1 MGAQDRPQCHFDI
14 EINREPV
21 GRIMFQLFSD
31 ICPKTCKNFLCLCS
45 GEKGLGKTTG
55 KKLCYKGS
63 TFHRVVKNF
72 MIQGGDFSEGNGK
85 GGESIYGGYFKDEN
99 FILKHDRAFLLSM
112 ANRGKHTNGSQ
123 FFITTKPAPH
133 LDGVHV
139 VFGLVIS
146 GFEVIEQIEN
156 LKTDAASRP
165 YADVRVIDCGVLATK
180 SVKDVFEKKRKK
192 PAHSEDLDSS
202 SNSSS
207 SSESSSESE
216 IEHERS
222 RRRKHKRR
230 PKVKRSK
237 KRRKEASSSEEPRN
251 KHVMSPKGHSERSD
265 TNEKRSVDA
274 NAKREKPVVRPEEI
288 PPVPENRF
296 LLRRDMPV
304 VTAEPEPKIPDVAP
318 IVSDQKPSVSKSGR
332 KIKGRGTIRYHTPP
346 RSRSCSESDDDDS
359 SETPPHWKEEMQR
372 LRAYRPPSGEKWS
385 KGDKL
390 SDPCSSRWD
399 ERSLSQRSRSWS
411 YNGYYSDLST
421 ARHSDGHH
429 KKRRKDKKVKH
440 KKKGKKQKHCR
451 RHKQTKKRRILMPS
465 DIESSKSSTRRM
477 KSSCD
482 RERSSHSSSVSS
494 HHSSKRD
501 WSKSDKDV
509 QSSLTHSS
517 RDSYRSKSHSRSY
530 SRGSSRSKTA
540 SKSSH
545 SRSRSKSRSSSKSGH
560 QKRASN
566 SPKRTA
572 SQLSE
577 NKPVKT
583 EPLRATMAQNEN
595 VVVQPVVA
603 ESIPVIPLS
612 DSPPPSRW
620 KPGQKPWKPSYERIQ
635 EMKAKTTHLL
645 PIQSTYSLANIKE
658 TGSSSS
664 YHKREKNSES
674 DQSTYSKYSDRSS
687 ESSPRS
693 RSRSSRSRSY
703 SRSYTRSRSL
713 ASSHLRSRSPSSRS
727 HSRNKYSDH
736 SQCSR
741 SSSYTSV
748 SSADGRRAKRNLRS
762 SRKKNSVSH
771 KRHSSS
777 SEKTLHSKY
786 VKGRDR
792 SSGQRRYS
800 ESRSSLDSSS
810 DSEQSSV
817 RATQSAQEREKQG
830 QMERTHNK
838 QEKSRGEEKSK
849 PERECPHSKKRTLK
863 ESLSDHFRN
872 GSKPRRKNYAGSKWD
887 SESNSER
894 DVAKNSRND
903 SQPSSDKEEG
913 EATSDSESE
922 GSEIHIKVKPATKSS
937 AHTSLPDDKVAWKS
951 SKQRTSTSDSEGSC
965 SNSANSRGKPQK
977 HKHGSKED
985 LKREHTKK
993 VKEKL
998 KGKKDK
1004 KHKAPKRKQA
1014 FHWQPPLEFGEE
1026 EEEEEVDDK
1035 QVTQESK
1042 EKKLSENS
1050 ETVKDNIPETEKSC
1064 EEGSLSGKHH
1074 TVTVSSD
1081 PDQFTKDDNKLSISP
1096 TALNA
1101 EENVACSQSIQ
1112 HVEERVPNG
1121 VEDVLQTD
1129 DNMEICTPDRSSPAK
1144 VEEASPLGNAR
1155 LGTPDVKVVL
1165 KQDMAAEHSE
1175 AVVVKQESGTSE
1187 SKALGEVRKQDSGSA
1202 SLASA
1207 GESSGKKEVAEK
1219 SQVNLTDK
1227 KWKPL
1232 QGVGNLAAP
1241 TAATSGVVGVKALT
1255 AVAEAKPQ
1263 GLRIEIKSKNK
1274 VRPGSLFDEV
1284 RKTAR
1289 LNRRPRNQESSS
1301 DEQTPSRD
1309 GDSQSRSPSRSRS
1322 KSETKSRHRARSVSY
1337 SHSRS
1342 RSRSSTSSYRSRSY
1356 SRSRSRGWYSR
1367 GRTRSRSSSYR
1378 SYKSH
1383 RTSSRSRSRSSSY
1396 DPHSRSRSYT
1406 YDSYYS
1412 RSRSRSRSQ
1421 RSDSY
1426 RRGRS
1431 YSRRA
1436 RWVSLLEHTAGH
1448 CGRLMWEVLVSAVT
1462 FQGQKYFLLNLNNL
1476 QAATTSGF
1484 YIKSCQVIFVGYC
1497 SCLNLRRVFMYPHI
1511 LDKPFFWKEG
1521 HPHHGHLL
1529 K

>member
-180 SVKDVFEKKRKK
+180 SIKD
-192 PAHSEDLDSS
+192 
-202 SNSSS
+202 
-207 SSESSSESE
+207 ESSSESE

-251 KHVMSPKGHSERSD
+251 KHVMNPKGHSERSD
-265 TNEKRSVDA
+265 TNEKRSVDSS
-274 NAKREKPVVRPEEI
+274 AKREKPVVRPEEI

-429 KKRRKDKKVKH
+429 KKRRKEKKVKH

-451 RHKQTKKRRILMPS
+451 RHKQTKKRRILIPS

-482 RERSSHSSSVSS
+482 RERSSRSSSLSS

-530 SRGSSRSKTA
+530 SRGSSRSRTA
-540 SKSSH
+540 SKSSSQ

-560 QKRASN
+560 R
-566 SPKRTA
+566 KRTSKSPRKPA

-583 EPLRATMAQNEN
+583 EPLRSTMAQNEN

-603 ESIPVIPLS
+603 ENIPVIPLS

-713 ASSHLRSRSPSSRS
+713 ASSHSRSRSPSSRS

-748 SSADGRRAKRNLRS
+748 SSDDGRRGKRRLRS
-762 SRKKNSVSH
+762 SGKKNSVSH
-771 KRHSSS
+771 KKHSSS

-792 SSGQRRYS
+792 SSCLRKYS
-800 ESRSSLDSSS
+800 ESRSSLDYSS

-817 RATQSAQEREKQG
+817 QAAQSAQEKEKQG

-838 QEKSRGEEKSK
+838 QEKNRGEEKSK

-863 ESLSDHFRN
+863 ENLSDHLRN
-872 GSKPRRKNYAGSKWD
+872 GSKPKRKNYAGSKWD

-894 DVAKNSRND
+894 DVTKNSKND
-903 SQPSSDKEEG
+903 SRPSSDKEEG

-922 GSEIHIKVKPATKSS
+922 VSEIHIKVKPTTKSS
-937 AHTSLPDDKVAWKS
+937 ANTSLPDDNGAWKS
-951 SKQRTSTSDSEGSC
+951 SKQRTSTSESEGSC
-965 SNSANSRGKPQK
+965 SNSENNRGKPQK
-977 HKHGSKED
+977 HKHGSKEN

-1026 EEEEEVDDK
+1026 EEEEEIDDK

-1042 EKKLSENS
+1042 EKKVSENS
-1050 ETVKDNIPETEKSC
+1050 ETIKDNIPKPEKSC
-1064 EEGSLSGKHH
+1064 EEGNLSGKHN
-1074 TVTVSSD
+1074 TVTVTSD
-1081 PDQFTKDDNKLSISP
+1081 LDQFTKDDSKLSISP
-1096 TALNA
+1096 TALNT
-1101 EENVACSQSIQ
+1101 EENVACSQNIQ
-1112 HVEERVPNG
+1112 HVEESVTNG

-1129 DNMEICTPDRSSPAK
+1129 DNMEICTPERSSPAK

-1155 LGTPDVKVVL
+1155 LGTPDINIVL
-1165 KQDMAAEHSE
+1165 KQDMATEHPEAE
-1175 AVVVKQESGTSE
+1175 VVKQESSMSE
-1187 SKALGEVRKQDSGSA
+1187 SKVLSEVGKQDSSSA

-1207 GESSGKKEVAEK
+1207 GESTGKKEVAEK
-1219 SQVNLTDK
+1219 SQINLIDK

-1241 TAATSGVVGVKALT
+1241 TAATSSAVEVKALT
-1255 AVAEAKPQ
+1255 TVPEMKPQ

-1309 GDSQSRSPSRSRS
+1309 DDSQSRSPSRSRS
-1322 KSETKSRHRARSVSY
+1322 KSETKSRHRTRSVSY

-1396 DPHSRSRSYT
+1396 DPHSRSSRSYT

-1426 RRGRS
+1426 HRGRS
-1431 YSRRA
+1431 YNRRSRCGLGSPGAGRIGNRRYWPLKSTTCVYLWKSEDWTSKVTSKSNCHHPGDILQGFQVFQVQDITTTA
-1436 RWVSLLEHTAGH
+1436 AKLL
-1448 CGRLMWEVLVSAVT
+1448 
-1462 FQGQKYFLLNLNNL
+1462 
-1476 QAATTSGF
+1476 
-1484 YIKSCQVIFVGYC
+1484 
-1497 SCLNLRRVFMYPHI
+1497 
-1511 LDKPFFWKEG
+1511 
-1521 HPHHGHLL
+1521 
-1529 K
+1529 

>member
-180 SVKDVFEKKRKK
+180 STKDVFEKKRKK
-192 PAHSEDLDSS
+192 PTHSEDSD
-202 SNSSS
+202 SSS
-207 SSESSSESE
+207 SSSSSSDSSSESE
-216 IEHERS
+216 VERERS
-222 RRRKHKRR
+222 RRRKHRRR
-230 PKVKRSK
+230 PKVKQAK
-237 KRRKEASSSEEPRN
+237 KRRKEASVSEEPRARQPA
-251 KHVMSPKGHSERSD
+251 SPKGHSERSD
-265 TNEKRSVDA
+265 TNEKKSADA

-304 VTAEPEPKIPDVAP
+304 VPVEPEPKIPEVTP

-346 RSRSCSESDDDDS
+346 QSRSCSESDDGDDS

-411 YNGYYSDLST
+411 YNGYHSDQST

-429 KKRRKDKKVKH
+429 KKHRKDKKVKH
-440 KKKGKKQKHCR
+440 KKKAKKQKHCR
-451 RHKQTKKRRILMPS
+451 RHKQTKKRRILVPS
-465 DIESSKSSTRRM
+465 DVESLKSSTQRL
-477 KSSCD
+477 KFPPG
-482 RERSSHSSSVSS
+482 RERRSRSSSLSS
-494 HHSSKRD
+494 RHSSKRD
-501 WSKSDKDV
+501 WSKSDKDD
-509 QSSLTHSS
+509 QSSSS
-517 RDSYRSKSHSRSY
+517 RSSRGSFRSKSKSRSRSY
-530 SRGSSRSKTA
+530 SRGSSRSRTP
-540 SKSSH
+540 SRSRSSSH

-560 QKRASN
+560 QRPASKSPRA
-566 SPKRTA
+566 A
-572 SQLSE
+572 AQISE
-577 NKPVKT
+577 SKPAKT
-583 EPLRATMAQNEN
+583 EPLRVAVPQNETI
-595 VVVQPVVA
+595 VVQPVVT
-603 ESIPVIPLS
+603 ENLPVIPLS

-645 PIQSTYSLANIKE
+645 PTQSTYSLASAKE

-664 YHKREKNSES
+664 YRKRDKHSES
-674 DQSTYSKYSDRSS
+674 DRSAYTKYSDRSS

-703 SRSYTRSRSL
+703 SRSYTRSRSP
-713 ASSHLRSRSPSSRS
+713 ASSRSRSRTPSSRS
-727 HSRNKYSDH
+727 HSRNKYSDN
-736 SQCSR
+736 SQDSR
-741 SSSYTSV
+741 SSSY
-748 SSADGRRAKRNLRS
+748 SSASSDERRRSKRKFRS
-762 SRKKNSVSH
+762 SGKKSKASN
-771 KRHSSS
+771 KRHSSV
-777 SEKTLHSKY
+777 SEKALGSKHI
-786 VKGRDR
+786 KGREKP
-792 SSGQRRYS
+792 SCQRRRS
-800 ESRSSLDSSS
+800 ESRSSSGDSS
-810 DSEQSSV
+810 DSGRSGVDVVQP
-817 RATQSAQEREKQG
+817 AQGKEKPA
-830 QMERTHNK
+830 QMEVTAVRQDRRTG
-838 QEKSRGEEKSK
+838 EKAK
-849 PERECPHSKKRTLK
+849 PERECPHPKQRTPK
-863 ESLSDHFRN
+863 EQASEHFRN
-872 GSKPRRKNYAGSKWD
+872 GIKPKKKNYAGSKWD

-894 DVAKNSRND
+894 DVTKNSAKVIR
-903 SQPSSDKEEG
+903 PSSDKEEG
-913 EATSDSESE
+913 EATLDSESE
-922 GSEIHIKVKPATKSS
+922 PGEIHIREESTAKSS
-937 AHTSLPDDKVAWKS
+937 ADASLPDGSGVWKAR
-951 SKQRTSTSDSEGSC
+951 KQQSSTSDSGGSC
-965 SNSANSRGKPQK
+965 SNSENTRAKPWK
-977 HKHGSKED
+977 PRHGPKEG
-985 LKREHTKK
+985 LKREHPKK
-993 VKEKL
+993 AKEKV

-1004 KHKAPKRKQA
+1004 KHKAPKRRQA

-1026 EEEEEVDDK
+1026 EEEEVSEK
-1035 QVTQESK
+1035 QTSQEPK
-1042 EKKLSENS
+1042 EKKHACAHGD
-1050 ETVKDNIPETEKSC
+1050 TVKEPRRPHSRACDHGSAARRRTGSGSSELEQRPEDDRKPIVSPQVLNTE
-1064 EEGSLSGKHH
+1064 ER
-1074 TVTVSSD
+1074 TASSPRD
-1081 PDQFTKDDNKLSISP
+1081 
-1096 TALNA
+1096 
-1101 EENVACSQSIQ
+1101 VQ
-1112 HVEERVPNG
+1112 HVEERVPSS
-1121 VEDVLQTD
+1121 VDDVLQTD
-1129 DNMEICTPDRSSPAK
+1129 DNMEICTPDRSSPVK
-1144 VEEASPLGNAR
+1144 TEEASPLEDA
-1155 LGTPDVKVVL
+1155 TCEAPDVSIVQ
-1165 KQDMAAEHSE
+1165 KQDVKTENPEAETGE
-1175 AVVVKQESGTSE
+1175 QESGIRENHTGSDM
-1187 SKALGEVRKQDSGSA
+1187 GTQDSGTA
-1202 SLASA
+1202 
-1207 GESSGKKEVAEK
+1207 ESSVRPEVAVK
-1219 SQVNLTDK
+1219 SQAGLGDS

-1232 QGVGNLAAP
+1232 QGVGHLAA
-1241 TAATSGVVGVKALT
+1241 TAAAGTLEVKALT
-1255 AVAEAKPQ
+1255 TVSEMKPQ

-1289 LNRRPRNQESSS
+1289 LNQRPRNRDSSS

-1309 GDSQSRSPSRSRS
+1309 GDSHSRSPSRSRS
-1322 KSETKSRHRARSVSY
+1322 KSETKSRHRTRSVSY

-1412 RSRSRSRSQ
+1412 RSPSRSRSP

-1426 RRGRS
+1426 HRGRS
-1431 YSRRA
+1431 YNRRS
-1436 RWVSLLEHTAGH
+1436 RWVSSLD
-1448 CGRLMWEVLVSAVT
+1448 
-1462 FQGQKYFLLNLNNL
+1462 
-1476 QAATTSGF
+1476 
-1484 YIKSCQVIFVGYC
+1484 SCRSYGSDSESDRSY
-1497 SCLNLRRVFMYPHI
+1497 S
-1511 LDKPFFWKEG
+1511 
-1521 HPHHGHLL
+1521 HHRSPSESSRYS
-1529 K
+1529 

>member
-99 FILKHDRAFLLSM
+99 FVLKHDRAFLLSM

-180 SVKDVFEKKRKK
+180 STKDVFEKKRKK
-192 PAHSEDLDSS
+192 PTHSEDSDSS

-230 PKVKRSK
+230 PKVKHSK
-237 KRRKEASSSEEPRN
+237 KRRKEAGSSEEPRN
-251 KHVMSPKGHSERSD
+251 KHRVSPKGHSERSD
-265 TNEKRSVDA
+265 TSEKRSVDS

-296 LLRRDMPV
+296 LLRRDMPLV
-304 VTAEPEPKIPDVAP
+304 AVEPEPKIPDVAP
-318 IVSDQKPSVSKSGR
+318 IVSEQKPSVSKSGR

-429 KKRRKDKKVKH
+429 KKRRKEKKVKH
-440 KKKGKKQKHCR
+440 KKKAKKQKHCR
-451 RHKQTKKRRILMPS
+451 RHKQTKKRRIIVPS
-465 DIESSKSSTRRM
+465 DIESSKSSTRRV

-482 RERSSHSSSVSS
+482 RERRSRSSSLSSHP
-494 HHSSKRD
+494 SSKRD
-501 WSKSDKDV
+501 WSKSDKDD
-509 QSSLTHSS
+509 QSSSTHSS
-517 RDSYRSKSHSRSY
+517 RDSYRSKSHSQSY
-530 SRGSSRSKTA
+530 SRGSSRSRTP
-540 SKSSH
+540 SKSSSH

-560 QKRASN
+560 QRPASK
-566 SPKRTA
+566 SPRRTA

-583 EPLRATMAQNEN
+583 EPLRAAVPQNEN
-595 VVVQPVVA
+595 VVVQQPVVA
-603 ESIPVIPLS
+603 ENIPVIPLS

-645 PIQSTYSLANIKE
+645 PIQSTYSLANTKE

-674 DQSTYSKYSDRSS
+674 DRSAYSKYSGRSS

-703 SRSYTRSRSL
+703 SRSYTRSRSRSL
-713 ASSHLRSRSPSSRS
+713 ASSRSRSRSPSSRS
-727 HSRNKYSDH
+727 HSRNKYSDR

-741 SSSYTSV
+741 SSSYSSV
-748 SSADGRRAKRNLRS
+748 SSDDGRRAKRKFRS
-762 SRKKNSVSH
+762 NGKKNNTSS

-777 SEKTLHSKY
+777 SEKTLRNKY
-786 VKGRDR
+786 VKGRDK
-792 SSGQRRYS
+792 SSCQRKYS
-800 ESRSSLDSSS
+800 ESRSSLDYSS

-817 RATQSAQEREKQG
+817 QVTQSAQEKEKQVHV
-830 QMERTHNK
+830 ETNNK
-838 QEKSRGEEKSK
+838 QEKNRDEEKSK
-849 PERECPHSKKRTLK
+849 SERECPRSKKRTSK
-863 ESLSDHFRN
+863 ENPSDHFRK
-872 GSKPRRKNYAGSKWD
+872 GSKPKRKNYAGSKWD

-894 DVAKNSRND
+894 DITKNRKNISR
-903 SQPSSDKEEG
+903 PSSDKEEG

-922 GSEIHIKVKPATKSS
+922 FGEMHIRAKPTTKSS
-937 AHTSLPDDKVAWKS
+937 ANTSPPDGDGTWKA
-951 SKQRTSTSDSEGSC
+951 SKQRSSTSDSEGSYC
-965 SNSANSRGKPQK
+965 NSENPRGKPRK
-977 HKHGSKED
+977 HKHGSKENF
-985 LKREHTKK
+985 KWEHAKK

-1004 KHKAPKRKQA
+1004 KHKVPKRKQA
-1014 FHWQPPLEFGEE
+1014 FHWQPPLEFGDEE
-1026 EEEEEVDDK
+1026 EEEMNEK
-1035 QVTQESK
+1035 QVTQESH
-1042 EKKLSENS
+1042 EKKRVSENS
-1050 ETVKDNIPETEKSC
+1050 ETIKENISRIGKAC
-1064 EEGSLSGKHH
+1064 EDGSLSGKQS
-1074 TVTVSSD
+1074 TEMISSD
-1081 PDQFTKDDNKLSISP
+1081 MEQPAKDDSKRSISP
-1096 TALNA
+1096 TAVNT
-1101 EENVACSQSIQ
+1101 EENVASSPPDIQ
-1112 HVEERVPNG
+1112 RIEECVPSG
-1121 VEDVLQTD
+1121 MEDVFQAD

-1144 VEEASPLGNAR
+1144 VEGASPLGNSK
-1155 LGTPDVKVVL
+1155 LDTSDIGLVVK
-1165 KQDMAAEHSE
+1165 QTEHSE
-1175 AVVVKQESGTSE
+1175 AEVVKQESSMSE
-1187 SKALGEVRKQDSGSA
+1187 SPVVGEVGKVDSSSAGSA
-1202 SLASA
+1202 SAADSA
-1207 GESSGKKEVAEK
+1207 VKMEAAGK
-1219 SQVNLTDK
+1219 SQVSLLDN

-1241 TAATSGVVGVKALT
+1241 TAATSNAAEVKALT
-1255 AVAEAKPQ
+1255 AVPEMKPQ

-1289 LNRRPRNQESSS
+1289 LNRRPRNRESSS

-1322 KSETKSRHRARSVSY
+1322 KSETKSRHRTRSVSY

-1367 GRTRSRSSSYR
+1367 GRTRSRSSSDRSYR
-1378 SYKSH
+1378 SP

-1396 DPHSRSRSYT
+1396 DVHSRSRSYT

-1426 RRGRS
+1426 HRGRS
-1431 YSRRA
+1431 YTRRSR
-1436 RWVSLLEHTAGH
+1436 
-1448 CGRLMWEVLVSAVT
+1448 
-1462 FQGQKYFLLNLNNL
+1462 
-1476 QAATTSGF
+1476 
-1484 YIKSCQVIFVGYC
+1484 SCRSYGSDSESDRSHSRHRSPSESSRY
-1497 SCLNLRRVFMYPHI
+1497 S
-1511 LDKPFFWKEG
+1511 
-1521 HPHHGHLL
+1521 
-1529 K
+1529 

>member
-165 YADVRVIDCGVLATK
+165 YADVRVIDCGVIATK
-180 SVKDVFEKKRKK
+180 STKDVFEKKRKK
-192 PAHSEDLDSS
+192 PTHSEDSDSS
-202 SNSSS
+202 SSSSS

-216 IEHERS
+216 SEHERS

-230 PKVKRSK
+230 PKVKHSK
-237 KRRKEASSSEEPRN
+237 KRRKEASGSEEPRS
-251 KHVMSPKGHSERSD
+251 KHSVSPKGNSERSD
-265 TNEKRSVDA
+265 TNEKKSVDS

-304 VTAEPEPKIPDVAP
+304 VTVEPEPKIPDVAP

-411 YNGYYSDLST
+411 YNGYHSDLST

-429 KKRRKDKKVKH
+429 KKRRKERKVKH

-451 RHKQTKKRRILMPS
+451 RHKQTKKRTVIVPS
-465 DIESSKSSTRRM
+465 DVESSKSSTQRT
-477 KSSCD
+477 KFSCD
-482 RERSSHSSSVSS
+482 RERRSRSSSLSSRHSSR
-494 HHSSKRD
+494 RD
-501 WSKSDKDV
+501 WSKSDKDN
-509 QSSLTHSS
+509 QSSSTHSS

-530 SRGSSRSKTA
+530 SRGSSRSRTA
-540 SKSSH
+540 SRSSSH

-560 QKRASN
+560 QRTASK
-566 SPKRTA
+566 SPRTA

-583 EPLRATMAQNEN
+583 EPLRVTVPQNEN

-603 ESIPVIPLS
+603 ENIPVIPLS

-635 EMKAKTTHLL
+635 EMKAKTTDLL
-645 PIQSTYSLANIKE
+645 PTQSAYSLANVKE

-664 YHKREKNSES
+664 YHKREKHPES
-674 DQSTYSKYSDRSS
+674 DRSAYSKYSDRSS

-703 SRSYTRSRSL
+703 SRSYTRSHSL
-713 ASSHLRSRSPSSRS
+713 VSSHSRSRSPSSRS

-736 SQCSR
+736 SEYSR
-741 SSSYTSV
+741 SSSYSSV
-748 SSADGRRAKRNLRS
+748 SSDDRRLTKRRFRS
-762 SRKKNSVSH
+762 SGKKNSTSG

-777 SEKTLHSKY
+777 SEKTLGNKY
-786 VKGRDR
+786 VKGRDK
-792 SSGQRRYS
+792 SSYQRKYS
-800 ESRSSLDSSS
+800 EGRSSLDYSS

-817 RATQSAQEREKQG
+817 QVVQSAREKEKQV
-830 QMERTHNK
+830 QMEVTNNK
-838 QEKSRGEEKSK
+838 QEKKRDEEKSK
-849 PERECPHSKKRTLK
+849 PERECPRSKKRTLK
-863 ESLSDHFRN
+863 ENFSDHLRN
-872 GSKPRRKNYAGSKWD
+872 GNKPKRKNYAGSKWD

-894 DVAKNSRND
+894 DVTKNSKND
-903 SQPSSDKEEG
+903 SRPSSDKEEG

-922 GSEIHIKVKPATKSS
+922 FGEIHIKAKPTTKPL
-937 AHTSLPDDKVAWKS
+937 ANTSLPDSNRVWKPS
-951 SKQRTSTSDSEGSC
+951 QPRSSTSDSGGSC
-965 SNSANSRGKPQK
+965 SNSENNRGKLQK
-977 HKHGSKED
+977 HKHGSKEN

-993 VKEKL
+993 MKEKL

-1026 EEEEEVDDK
+1026 EEEEINEK
-1035 QVTQESK
+1035 QVTRESK
-1042 EKKLSENS
+1042 EKKQVSENG
-1050 ETVKDNIPETEKSC
+1050 ETIKDDTQKTEKSC
-1064 EEGSLSGKHH
+1064 EDGSVSGKHN
-1074 TVTVSSD
+1074 TVNISSD
-1081 PDQFTKDDNKLSISP
+1081 LEQHTKDESKLSISP
-1096 TALNA
+1096 TVLNT
-1101 EENVACSQSIQ
+1101 EENVASSPPNIQ
-1112 HVEERVPNG
+1112 HIEESVPSG

-1144 VEEASPLGNAR
+1144 VEEASPLGNSR
-1155 LGTPDVKVVL
+1155 FDPPDVSIVL
-1165 KQDMAAEHSE
+1165 KQDVQTENPEAE
-1175 AVVVKQESGTSE
+1175 VVKQESGVSE
-1187 SKALGEVRKQDSGSA
+1187 SKMTGEVGKQDSGAA
-1202 SLASA
+1202 SLANA
-1207 GESSGKKEVAEK
+1207 VESTVKREMAEK
-1219 SQVNLTDK
+1219 SQTSLVDN

-1241 TAATSGVVGVKALT
+1241 TLTSSSAVEVKTST
-1255 AVAEAKPQ
+1255 AVPEMKPQ

-1289 LNRRPRNQESSS
+1289 LNQRPRNRESSS
-1301 DEQTPSRD
+1301 DEQTASRD
-1309 GDSQSRSPSRSRS
+1309 GDSQSRSLSRSRS
-1322 KSETKSRHRARSVSY
+1322 KSETKSRHRTRSVSY

-1383 RTSSRSRSRSSSY
+1383 RSSSRSRSRSSSY
-1396 DPHSRSRSYT
+1396 DPHSRSSRSYT

-1426 RRGRS
+1426 HRGRS
-1431 YSRRA
+1431 YNRRSRSYGSDSESDR
-1436 RWVSLLEHTAGH
+1436 SY
-1448 CGRLMWEVLVSAVT
+1448 S
-1462 FQGQKYFLLNLNNL
+1462 
-1476 QAATTSGF
+1476 
-1484 YIKSCQVIFVGYC
+1484 
-1497 SCLNLRRVFMYPHI
+1497 
-1511 LDKPFFWKEG
+1511 
-1521 HPHHGHLL
+1521 HHRSPSESSRYS
-1529 K
+1529 